1 MYTETELLLLSG
13 LQHLQFCRRQWALIH
28 LEQVWS
34 ENQFTAEGRN
44 LHDKVHSDEAESRG
58 DVRIVRGLRLQ
69 SLRLGLVGQAD
80 VVEFHLLDDCEIAT
94 ADGLATTPKCRIAAS
109 LPSGAPRNDS
119 KNFAGVTLPGVKG
132 LWQPFPVEY
141 KRGKPKIDDCDR
153 VQLCA
158 QAMCLEEMLDLPCDS
173 IQAGALFYGRPRR
186 REQVSIDNV
195 LRGKTVALAEEMHQL
210 HAAGNTP
217 RAEYRKK
224 KCESCSLYSQCMPKM
239 ASVNKDVKGYLRK
252 AMEL

>member
-1 MYTETELLLLSG
+1 LKKNSNMYAETELLLLSG

-28 LEQVWS
+28 LEQAWS

-44 LHDKVHSDEAESRG
+44 LHDKVHTDEAESRG

-80 VVEFHLLDDCEIAT
+80 VVEFVS
-94 ADGLATTPKCRIAAS
+94 AD
-109 LPSGAPRNDS
+109 
-119 KNFAGVTLPGVKG
+119 AGSPLPGVKG

-141 KRGKPKIDDCDR
+141 KRGKPKINDCDR

-158 QAMCLEEMLDLPCDS
+158 QAMCLEEMLNLPLGS
-173 IQAGALFYGRPRR
+173 IETGALFYGRPRR
-186 REQVSIDNV
+186 REQVIIDAA
-195 LRGKTVALAEEMHQL
+195 LREKTESLAAEMHLL
-210 HAAGNTP
+210 HAACKTP
-217 RAEYRKK
+217 KAKYIKK
-224 KCESCSLYSQCMPKM
+224 KCDSCSLSHVCIPKM

-252 AMEL
+252 ALE